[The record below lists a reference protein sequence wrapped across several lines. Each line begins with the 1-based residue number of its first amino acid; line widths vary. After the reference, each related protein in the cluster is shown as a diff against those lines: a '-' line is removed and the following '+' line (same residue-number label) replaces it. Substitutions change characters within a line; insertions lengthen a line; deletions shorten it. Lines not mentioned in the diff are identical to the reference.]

1 MNSRCKHADCIEVF
15 YSNSWTFYA
24 PAGSKRELNY
34 SLLLSGSRFT
44 VPSFPV
50 RWSGSRSYAWKNS
63 LMGGHLGFKCTQS
76 SVGMSI
82 KSRSGGWFGK
92 RHGGQRKILLPP
104 TAIIPWSAPRAFH
117 RLLEIFQKVS
127 LDLSKSCSTVAFCD
141 KSCSKKKQNFFGLM
155 LKYANCTAKVR
166 FLSIL
171 CNFAI

>member
-1 MNSRCKHADCIEVF
+1 MNSRCKLTDCIEVH
-15 YSNSWTFYA
+15 YSNFWTFYA
-24 PAGSKRELNY
+24 TAGSKRELNY

-50 RWSGSRSYAWKNS
+50 RSSGSRSYSWKKS

-92 RHGGQRKILLPP
+92 RHGGKRKIPPPPP
-104 TAIIPWSAPRAFH
+104 TAINPWPAPRAFQ

-127 LDLSKSCSTVAFCD
+127 RDFSKN
-141 KSCSKKKQNFFGLM
+141 CSKVGLM
-155 LKYANCTAKVR
+155 LKYANCTTKVR

-171 CNFAI
+171 CNFCDLTSVAK